1 MSHHPPPPLP
11 IIFLPLLFS
20 LLPALHA
27 LPVLPNPGPESIQPF
42 HPNPSQPVTIPSFPE
57 QSALAGCPVH
67 LPDELYPAVK
77 VSCTPHHGQLSRS
90 KCCPVLAAWL
100 YSAYSDTAL
109 GMGSRD
115 SNTTSFEMP
124 LLPDDSETCVDGLE
138 NAMRENGL
146 NLVKPNE
153 TCDVIYCYCGIR
165 LHPLS
170 CSQAFRVSEKGELVG
185 DARVLK
191 LERDCVSSVNNGTRH
206 QFARCSKCLD
216 SLYSL
221 KKSGIGSRN
230 ATGSEV
236 RTQKMRGR
244 DCDLMGLTWL
254 LNKDRDAYMSTV
266 TEVMRAL
273 MLNSD
278 TSDPLSCTLS
288 SDGMPLAVDSTQ
300 IDDQSSSIALHFSP
314 YLYMS
319 SFVSLAGMYLSY
331 CF

>member
-1 MSHHPPPPLP
+1 MSHHTPPPFLIII
-11 IIFLPLLFS
+11 IIFPLLS
-20 LLPALHA
+20 TLHVHA
-27 LPVLPNPGPESIQPF
+27 LPVLPNPDPDSVQPF
-42 HPNPSQPVTIPSFPE
+42 HPDPSQPVIIPSFPE

-67 LPDELYPAVK
+67 LPAELFPAVK
-77 VSCTPHHGQLSRS
+77 ASCSPLSRS

-109 GMGSRD
+109 GAGSWN
-115 SNTTSFEMP
+115 SNNNTTTSFEMP

-138 NAMRENGL
+138 NAMRENGV

-170 CSQAFRVSEKGELVG
+170 CSQAFRVSETGELVG
-185 DARVLK
+185 DGRVSK
-191 LERDCVSSVNNGTRH
+191 LERDCVSDATPNRL
-206 QFARCSKCLD
+206 ARCSKCLD

-221 KKSGIGSRN
+221 KKSGSGSGNGN
-230 ATGSEV
+230 ATGSKG

-254 LNKDRDAYMSTV
+254 LNKDRDTYMSTV

-273 MLNSD
+273 TLNSD
-278 TSDPLSCTLS
+278 TSDPLSCTLN
-288 SDGMPLAVDSTQ
+288 SDGMPLAVDSAQ
-300 IDDQSSSIALHFSP
+300 IDEQSSSLALLLSP
-314 YLYMS
+314 YIYVS
-319 SFVSLAGMYLSY
+319 SFVSLIMYLSY
-331 CF
+331 FV